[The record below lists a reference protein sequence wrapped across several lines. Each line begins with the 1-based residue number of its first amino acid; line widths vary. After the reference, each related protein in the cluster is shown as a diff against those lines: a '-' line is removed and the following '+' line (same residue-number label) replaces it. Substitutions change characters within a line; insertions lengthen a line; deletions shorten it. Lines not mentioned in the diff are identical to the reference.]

1 MIRFSSLFVGHA
13 MLVSFSFAT
22 SANPVTSTAPL
33 KEAQCS
39 QSVCTKNCDAK
50 GQKCLITCDDKATGN
65 NCKKNLTHTTP
76 YGVLE
81 VTPKRASP

>member
-13 MLVSFSFAT
+13 MLVSLSLAT
-22 SANPVTSTAPL
+22 SANPVASTAPL

-39 QSVCTKNCDAK
+39 RSVCTKNCDAK
-50 GQKCLITCDDKATGN
+50 GQKCLITCDDKATGDK
-65 NCKKNLTHTTP
+65 CRKNFNHVTP

-81 VTPKRASP
+81 LTPKRASP

>member
-1 MIRFSSLFVGHA
+1 MIRFSSLFVGLA
-13 MLVSFSFAT
+13 TLVSLSLAT
-22 SANPVTSTAPL
+22 SANAVTSTAPL

-50 GQKCLITCDDKATGN
+50 GQKCLITCDDKAAGN
-65 NCKKNLTHTTP
+65 NCRKSLNHVTP